1 MFGYVTINKA
11 ELSEEE
17 YERFHSYYCGL
28 CRVLRGKY
36 KRRGQLLLNYDMT
49 FLAVLLTSLYE
60 CETRT
65 ELVRC
70 IPNGAKRHEVRV
82 NEMTEYAAD
91 MNIALTY
98 HKCRDS
104 WNDEHSHSQRMVARM
119 LEGGYGQLKIKYPRQ
134 ISAMERELLLLAEL
148 EQRQGKNLWAEE
160 LKKCGDCWK
169 TRAQNHLLTAP
180 KEGDADID
188 SAANCFGRLT
198 AEVFVYREDE
208 WKDTLWELGFYL
220 GKFIYLMDAYDD
232 LEKDRKKGGY
242 NPFLPLADRE
252 DFEDLCR
259 QILVMTMADCSRK
272 FEMLPL
278 LEEITILRNV
288 MYSGIWTKYELIR
301 AKRTAGGAADNG
313 GGAGREN
320 ADGQTDEMHRC

>member
-1 MFGYVTINKA
+1 MFGYVTINKG

-17 YERFHSYYCGL
+17 FERFHSYYCGL
-28 CRVLRGKY
+28 CRVLREKY

-49 FLAVLLTSLYE
+49 FLSVLLTSLYE

-65 ELVRC
+65 ETIRC
-70 IPNGAKRHEVRV
+70 IPNGAKRHEVRI

-104 WNDEHSHSQRMVARM
+104 WSDEHSHSQRMIAKM
-119 LEGGYGQLKIKYPRQ
+119 LEGGYEQLKDRYPRQ
-134 ISAMERELLLLAEL
+134 LGVMERELGLLAEV

-160 LKKCGDCWK
+160 LKKCNESWK

-208 WKDTLWELGFYL
+208 WKDTLREMGFYL
-220 GKFIYLMDAYDD
+220 GKFIYLLDAYDD
-232 LEKDRKKGGY
+232 LEKDRKKGNY
-242 NPFLPLADRE
+242 NPLVPLADRE
-252 DFEDLCR
+252 DFENLCR

-278 LEEITILRNV
+278 LEETAILRNII
-288 MYSGIWTKYELIR
+288 YSGVWTKYEEVR
-301 AKRTAGGAADNG
+301 ARRAAG
-313 GGAGREN
+313 GGADNTGEAGREKEEK
-320 ADGQTDEMHRC
+320 DTDE